1 MNLNFQTTL
10 IAEVTLSIICL
21 FFFLFFCFDPND
33 CLKLKHK
40 TVADNRRL
48 SLQPNPSFYFI
59 FLCSLFVFKILNT
72 M

>member
-21 FFFLFFCFDPND
+21 FFVFFFRFDPND

-40 TVADNRRL
+40 TVPDNRRL

-59 FLCSLFVFKILNT
+59 FLCSLYSFLKS
-72 M
+72 